1 MPVPTS
7 IDSSNGVRHLTI
19 GCATRLST
27 SDLQFPPCKIV
38 GSESNEDESLMEWE
52 RRENLNLDERR
63 GKAARTMALCRC
75 ARPGARHRPRH
86 GGVVQLAEAHA
97 GCHHARVVRRDIKPD
112 EEGARGRGGGRDEEG
127 ARDGVGVGRR

>member
-75 ARPGARHRPRH
+75 ARPGARHGPRH

-97 GCHHARVVRRDIKPD
+97 GCHHAGVVRRDIKPD
-112 EEGARGRGGGRDEEG
+112 EGGARGRGGGRDEEG
-127 ARDGVGVGRR
+127 ARDGVGEGWR